1 MTTKLAWAA
10 ALLLSTTLAANAQ
23 APAPST
29 ATPPTPAAPPA
40 AASTNTVPE
49 ATASS
54 PAPMAATSTA
64 KLSKSDR
71 KFIMTAASAGMAE
84 VQAAQLAEQK
94 SQDATVKEFAQKMIT
109 DHTANN
115 KQLAS
120 LAEQKGITVPTTLEA
135 KDQKQLDALAKLDGT
150 KFDKMY
156 LKDQVRDHETVL
168 KLMQKEAADGK
179 DADLKSFAETTTPV
193 IQQHLDMAK
202 QDASSSSGKS
212 M

>member
-1 MTTKLAWAA
+1 
-10 ALLLSTTLAANAQ
+10 
-23 APAPST
+23 
-29 ATPPTPAAPPA
+29 
-40 AASTNTVPE
+40 VPE
-49 ATASS
+49 ATS
-54 PAPMAATSTA
+54 PASATPMAATTTA

-94 SQDATVKEFAQKMIT
+94 SQDSMVKEFAEKMIT

-115 KQLAS
+115 KELVS
-120 LAEQKGITVPTTLEA
+120 LAEQKGITVPTTLDS
-135 KDQKQLDALAKLDGT
+135 KDQKQLDALAKLDGA
-150 KFDKMY
+150 KFDHTY
-156 LKDQVRDHETVL
+156 LKDQVRDHTMVL

-179 DADLKSFAETTTPV
+179 DADLKSFAQTTTPV

-202 QDASSSSGKS
+202 QDASNTGKS

>member
-1 MTTKLAWAA
+1 MTTNFAWAA

-49 ATASS
+49 ATAS
-54 PAPMAATSTA
+54 ATPMAATSTA

-71 KFIMTAASAGMAE
+71 KFIMTAASAGLAE

-94 SQDATVKEFAQKMIT
+94 SQDAAVKEFAQKMIT

-115 KQLAS
+115 QQLAS
-120 LAEQKGITVPTTLEA
+120 LAAQKGITVPTTPAA
-135 KDQKQLDALAKLDGT
+135 KDQKQLDALAKLDGA
-150 KFDKMY
+150 KFDHTY

-168 KLMQKEAADGK
+168 KLMKKEAADGK
-179 DADLKSFAETTTPV
+179 DADLKSFAETSTPV

-202 QDASSSSGKS
+202 QDVSSGAGKN